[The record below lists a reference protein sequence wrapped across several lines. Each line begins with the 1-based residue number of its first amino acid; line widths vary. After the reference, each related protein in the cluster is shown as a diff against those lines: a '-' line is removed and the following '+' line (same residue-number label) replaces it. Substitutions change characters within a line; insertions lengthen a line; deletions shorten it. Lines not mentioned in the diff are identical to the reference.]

1 MDLAPLRRPMDPI
14 KSLQAGRG
22 LTEHALIPVFIA
34 IVRIAAPASCG
45 TAVSGNLGMIGTSV

>member
-1 MDLAPLRRPMDPI
+1 MDPI

-45 TAVSGNLGMIGTSV
+45 TAVSGNLGMIGTAV